1 MKILIT
7 ENKRYQLAYKVL
19 DDTLSKLHRE
29 DYDDNKDKD
38 SIFSNH
44 QIMFKD
50 DNDEIVMWFSEKH
63 ERLEVNEGIW
73 MKPFTRI
80 MGGLIP
86 MFIKKMLNNMVM
98 LIFLLMTEIL
108 ISIMG
113 VMLVLDRKMNSLRVM
128 VT

>member
-44 QIMFKD
+44 QIFFKD

-63 ERLEVNEGIW
+63 ERLEVNEGMW
-73 MKPFTRI
+73 MPLTVFSFTDEELERI
-80 MGGLIP
+80 
-86 MFIKKMLNNMVM
+86 
-98 LIFLLMTEIL
+98 IFWWFKNRLRIEPE
-108 ISIMG
+108 G
-113 VMLVLDRKMNSLRVM
+113 VYLTGYYD
-128 VT
+128 

>member
-19 DDTLSKLHRE
+19 DDTFSKLHRE

-44 QIMFKD
+44 QIFFRD

-63 ERLEVNEGIW
+63 NRLEVNEGMW
-73 MKPFTRI
+73 MPLTVFSFTDEELERI
-80 MGGLIP
+80 IFWWFKNRLRIEPEGVYLI
-86 MFIKKMLNNMVM
+86 
-98 LIFLLMTEIL
+98 
-108 ISIMG
+108 G
-113 VMLVLDRKMNSLRVM
+113 YYD
-128 VT
+128 

>member
-44 QIMFKD
+44 QIFFRD
-50 DNDEIVMWFSEKH
+50 DNDKIVMWFSEKH
-63 ERLEVNEGIW
+63 ERLEVNEDIW
-73 MKPFTRI
+73 MPLTVFSFTDEELERI
-80 MGGLIP
+80 IFWWFKNRLRIEPEGIYLI
-86 MFIKKMLNNMVM
+86 
-98 LIFLLMTEIL
+98 
-108 ISIMG
+108 G
-113 VMLVLDRKMNSLRVM
+113 YYD
-128 VT
+128 

>member
-19 DDTLSKLHRE
+19 DDNLSKLHRE

-44 QIMFKD
+44 QIFFRD

-63 ERLEVNEGIW
+63 ERLEVNKDMWMPLTVFSFTDEELERIIFWWFKNRLRIEPEGIY
-73 MKPFTRI
+73 
-80 MGGLIP
+80 LI
-86 MFIKKMLNNMVM
+86 
-98 LIFLLMTEIL
+98 
-108 ISIMG
+108 G
-113 VMLVLDRKMNSLRVM
+113 YYD
-128 VT
+128 

>member
-63 ERLEVNEGIW
+63 ERLEVSEGIW
-73 MKPFTRI
+73 MPLTVFSFSDEELERI
-80 MGGLIP
+80 IFWWFKDRLRIEPEGIYLI
-86 MFIKKMLNNMVM
+86 
-98 LIFLLMTEIL
+98 
-108 ISIMG
+108 G
-113 VMLVLDRKMNSLRVM
+113 YYY
-128 VT
+128 

>member
-44 QIMFKD
+44 QIFFKD

-63 ERLEVNEGIW
+63 ERLEVNEGMW
-73 MKPFTRI
+73 MPLTVFSFTDEELERI
-80 MGGLIP
+80 IFWWFKNRLRIEPEGVYLI
-86 MFIKKMLNNMVM
+86 
-98 LIFLLMTEIL
+98 
-108 ISIMG
+108 G
-113 VMLVLDRKMNSLRVM
+113 YYD
-128 VT
+128 

>member
-44 QIMFKD
+44 QIFFKD
-50 DNDEIVMWFSEKH
+50 DNDKIVMWFSEKH
-63 ERLEVNEGIW
+63 ERLEVNEDMWMPLTVFSFTDEELERIIFWWFKNRLRIEPEGIY
-73 MKPFTRI
+73 
-80 MGGLIP
+80 LI
-86 MFIKKMLNNMVM
+86 
-98 LIFLLMTEIL
+98 
-108 ISIMG
+108 G
-113 VMLVLDRKMNSLRVM
+113 YYD
-128 VT
+128 

>member
-44 QIMFKD
+44 QIFFRD
-50 DNDEIVMWFSEKH
+50 DNDKIVMWFSEKH
-63 ERLEVNEGIW
+63 DRLEVNEGMW
-73 MKPFTRI
+73 MPLTVFSFTDEELERI
-80 MGGLIP
+80 IFWWFKNRLRIEPEGVYLI
-86 MFIKKMLNNMVM
+86 
-98 LIFLLMTEIL
+98 
-108 ISIMG
+108 G
-113 VMLVLDRKMNSLRVM
+113 YYD
-128 VT
+128 

>member
-44 QIMFKD
+44 QIFFRD
-50 DNDEIVMWFSEKH
+50 DNDKIGMWFSKRH
-63 ERLEVNEGIW
+63 ERLEVNEDIW
-73 MKPFTRI
+73 MPLTVFSFTDEELERI
-80 MGGLIP
+80 IFWWFKNRLRIEPEGIYLI
-86 MFIKKMLNNMVM
+86 
-98 LIFLLMTEIL
+98 
-108 ISIMG
+108 G
-113 VMLVLDRKMNSLRVM
+113 YYD
-128 VT
+128 

>member
-44 QIMFKD
+44 QIMF
-50 DNDEIVMWFSEKH
+50 
-63 ERLEVNEGIW
+63 
-73 MKPFTRI
+73 
-80 MGGLIP
+80 
-86 MFIKKMLNNMVM
+86 
-98 LIFLLMTEIL
+98 
-108 ISIMG
+108 
-113 VMLVLDRKMNSLRVM
+113 
-128 VT
+128 

>member
-44 QIMFKD
+44 QIFFRD

-63 ERLEVNEGIW
+63 ERLEVNKDMWMPLTVFSFSDEELERIIFWWVKNRLKIEPEGIN
-73 MKPFTRI
+73 
-80 MGGLIP
+80 LIGYY
-86 MFIKKMLNNMVM
+86 N
-98 LIFLLMTEIL
+98 
-108 ISIMG
+108 
-113 VMLVLDRKMNSLRVM
+113 
-128 VT
+128 

>member
-1 MKILIT
+1 MKLLIT

-63 ERLEVNEGIW
+63 ERLEVSEGIW
-73 MKPFTRI
+73 MPLTVFSFSDEELERI
-80 MGGLIP
+80 IFWWFKNRLRIEPEGVYLIGYY
-86 MFIKKMLNNMVM
+86 N
-98 LIFLLMTEIL
+98 
-108 ISIMG
+108 
-113 VMLVLDRKMNSLRVM
+113 
-128 VT
+128 

>member
-44 QIMFKD
+44 QIFFRD

-63 ERLEVNEGIW
+63 ERLEVNEDMWMPLTVFSFTDEELERIIFWWFKNRLRIEPEGIY
-73 MKPFTRI
+73 
-80 MGGLIP
+80 LI
-86 MFIKKMLNNMVM
+86 
-98 LIFLLMTEIL
+98 
-108 ISIMG
+108 G
-113 VMLVLDRKMNSLRVM
+113 YYD
-128 VT
+128 

>member
-44 QIMFKD
+44 QIFFRD
-50 DNDEIVMWFSEKH
+50 DNDKIVMWFSEKH
-63 ERLEVNEGIW
+63 DRLEVNEGMW
-73 MKPFTRI
+73 MPLTVFSFTDEELERI
-80 MGGLIP
+80 IFWWFKNRLRIEPEGIYLI
-86 MFIKKMLNNMVM
+86 
-98 LIFLLMTEIL
+98 
-108 ISIMG
+108 G
-113 VMLVLDRKMNSLRVM
+113 YYD
-128 VT
+128 

>member
-44 QIMFKD
+44 QIFFRD
-50 DNDEIVMWFSEKH
+50 DNDKIVMWFSEKH
-63 ERLEVNEGIW
+63 ERLEVNEDMWMPLTVFSFTDEELERIIFWWFKNRLKIEPEGIY
-73 MKPFTRI
+73 
-80 MGGLIP
+80 LI
-86 MFIKKMLNNMVM
+86 
-98 LIFLLMTEIL
+98 
-108 ISIMG
+108 G
-113 VMLVLDRKMNSLRVM
+113 YYD
-128 VT
+128 

>member
-44 QIMFKD
+44 QIFFRD

-63 ERLEVNEGIW
+63 DRLEVNEGMW
-73 MKPFTRI
+73 MPLTVFSFTDEELERI
-80 MGGLIP
+80 IFWWFKNRLRIEPEGIYLI
-86 MFIKKMLNNMVM
+86 
-98 LIFLLMTEIL
+98 
-108 ISIMG
+108 G
-113 VMLVLDRKMNSLRVM
+113 YYD
-128 VT
+128 

>member
-44 QIMFKD
+44 QIFFRD

-63 ERLEVNEGIW
+63 ERLEVNKNMWMPLTVFSFTDEELERIIFWWFKNRLRIEPEGVY
-73 MKPFTRI
+73 
-80 MGGLIP
+80 LI
-86 MFIKKMLNNMVM
+86 
-98 LIFLLMTEIL
+98 
-108 ISIMG
+108 G
-113 VMLVLDRKMNSLRVM
+113 YYD
-128 VT
+128 

>member
-44 QIMFKD
+44 QIFFRD
-50 DNDEIVMWFSEKH
+50 DNDKIVMWFSEKH
-63 ERLEVNEGIW
+63 ERLEVNEDMWMPLTVFSFTDEELERIIFWWFKNRLRIEPEGIY
-73 MKPFTRI
+73 
-80 MGGLIP
+80 LI
-86 MFIKKMLNNMVM
+86 
-98 LIFLLMTEIL
+98 
-108 ISIMG
+108 G
-113 VMLVLDRKMNSLRVM
+113 YYD
-128 VT
+128 

>member
-44 QIMFKD
+44 QIFFRD

-63 ERLEVNEGIW
+63 ERLEVNEGMW
-73 MKPFTRI
+73 MPLTVFSFTDEELERI
-80 MGGLIP
+80 IFWWFKNRLRIEPEGIYLI
-86 MFIKKMLNNMVM
+86 
-98 LIFLLMTEIL
+98 
-108 ISIMG
+108 G
-113 VMLVLDRKMNSLRVM
+113 YYD
-128 VT
+128 

>member
-44 QIMFKD
+44 QIFFRD
-50 DNDEIVMWFSEKH
+50 DNDKIVLWFSEKH
-63 ERLEVNEGIW
+63 ERLEVNEDMWMPLTVFSFTDEELERIIFWWFKNRLRIEPEGIY
-73 MKPFTRI
+73 
-80 MGGLIP
+80 LI
-86 MFIKKMLNNMVM
+86 
-98 LIFLLMTEIL
+98 
-108 ISIMG
+108 G
-113 VMLVLDRKMNSLRVM
+113 YYD
-128 VT
+128 

>member
-44 QIMFKD
+44 QIFFRD
-50 DNDEIVMWFSEKH
+50 DNDKIVMWFSEKH
-63 ERLEVNEGIW
+63 ERLEVNEDMWMPLTVFSFTDEELERIIFWWFKNRLRTEPEGIY
-73 MKPFTRI
+73 
-80 MGGLIP
+80 LI
-86 MFIKKMLNNMVM
+86 
-98 LIFLLMTEIL
+98 
-108 ISIMG
+108 G
-113 VMLVLDRKMNSLRVM
+113 YYD
-128 VT
+128 

>member
-44 QIMFKD
+44 QIFFRD
-50 DNDEIVMWFSEKH
+50 DNDKIVMWFSEKH
-63 ERLEVNEGIW
+63 ERLEVNEDMW
-73 MKPFTRI
+73 MPLTVFSFSDEELESVIHWWFKDRLRI
-80 MGGLIP
+80 EPEGVYLIGYY
-86 MFIKKMLNNMVM
+86 N
-98 LIFLLMTEIL
+98 
-108 ISIMG
+108 
-113 VMLVLDRKMNSLRVM
+113 
-128 VT
+128 